1 MKGIVTPVAQ
11 DVVIEQVKEKFN
23 CTVLKCEGRP
33 VLEYGT
39 EAELVQIGEYVRSEF
54 DKELLDVFFAAIES
68 VNSE

>member
-1 MKGIVTPVAQ
+1 MTLVDQ
-11 DVVIEQVKEKFN
+11 DFVIEQVQEKFN

-39 EAELVQIGEYVRSEF
+39 DAELDQIGEYVRAEF

-68 VNSE
+68 VKPE